1 MKKIRRV
8 LSVLLAAIMVF
19 SMTACG
25 GNSEEQGT
33 DSAEGGGDKTVVGM
47 VQIDLTNPF
56 HLGEVEGAKECARRN
71 GFELVVASGDGD
83 VTKQVEAFDNLLEQ
97 VDVIAVNCIDVTAF
111 ANSFQKAKD
120 KDIPVI
126 VMHSKDENT
135 AGTVGFD
142 EFALS
147 REVGEYAIELLK
159 EKGGELSDKKVAL
172 LTGMLGQGLNEGRVG
187 GFSEVMEEN
196 GVEIVAAE
204 PTDWDGTKAVTIM
217 ENYLTAYD
225 QLDLIYGL
233 SDSVTYP
240 AAQVIADSGRDIL
253 VTSVDG
259 NTEAIEAVIDGT
271 MDCTYLLAAEYTG
284 YYKALIPYQVLTEDY
299 DLSEDYILPGFIVTK
314 DNAEAILQL
323 CDDMVNN
330 IEEFPFEKSLTEI
343 VEEYTAQ

>member
-1 MKKIRRV
+1 MIKKR
-8 LSVLLAAIMVF
+8 LLAAG
-19 SMTACG
+19 SMAMATVLIGAG
-25 GNSEEQGT
+25 ISPIEVR
-33 DSAEGGGDKTVVGM
+33 AGDKVVVGM

-56 HLGEVEGAKECARRN
+56 HLGEVEGAKECAERN
-71 GFELVVASGDGD
+71 GFEIVITSGDGD

-97 VDVIAVNCIDVTAF
+97 VDVITVNCIDVTAF

-120 KDIPVI
+120 KGIPVI

-135 AGTVGFD
+135 EGTVGFD
-142 EFALS
+142 EYALS
-147 REVGEYAIELLK
+147 TEVGEYAVELLK
-159 EKGGELSDKKVAL
+159 EQEGELTDKKVAIL
-172 LTGMLGQGLNEGRVG
+172 AGMLGQGLNEGRVG
-187 GFSEVMEEN
+187 GFADVMEAN
-196 GVEIVAAE
+196 GIEILAAE

-225 QLDLIYGL
+225 QIDLIYGL

-259 NTEAIEAVIDGT
+259 NQEAIQAVIDGE

-299 DLSEDYILPGFIVTK
+299 DLSEDYILPGFIVTSE
-314 DNAEAILQL
+314 NAEAILSL
-323 CDDMVNN
+323 CEDMVNKTN
-330 IEEFPFEKSLTEI
+330 EFPFEKPLTEI
-343 VEEYTAQ
+343 VDEYMAD